1 MLSREHVLEQAL
13 ALSRADQAFVADV
26 LEQGLAAGRFTSPEI
41 AEVWS
46 QEIDRRIAAYDRGET
61 SAVDFDKS
69 LDHLR
74 QAISEHRGHRVAP

>member
-1 MLSREHVLEQAL
+1 MHSREHVLEQAL
-13 ALSRADQAFVADV
+13 ALSRADQAYVADV
-26 LEQGLAAGRFTSPEI
+26 LEQGLATGRFVSPEI

-74 QAISEHRGHRVAP
+74 QAISEHRGRRVAP